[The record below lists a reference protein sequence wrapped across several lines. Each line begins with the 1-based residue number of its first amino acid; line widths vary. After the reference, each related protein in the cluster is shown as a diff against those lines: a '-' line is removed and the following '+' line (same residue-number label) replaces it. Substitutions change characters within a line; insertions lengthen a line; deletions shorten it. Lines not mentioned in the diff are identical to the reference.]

1 MKQTIN
7 FYDFQRAFTVYDFQ
21 RASVD
26 CGRGNQF
33 TYEGLQALFNML
45 EEYEE
50 DTGEELELDVIA
62 LCCDFTEYES
72 FEELTDAYDCIKT
85 EDDIAERTWY
95 RKTATNG
102 YIIQNF

>member
-1 MKQTIN
+1 MKQSIN
-7 FYDFQRAFTVYDFQ
+7 FDDFEKAF
-21 RASVD
+21 VD

-33 TYEGLQALFNML
+33 THEGLQTLFDML

-62 LCCDFTEYES
+62 LCCDFSEYES
-72 FEELTDAYDCIKT
+72 LDELISAYDCIET
-85 EDDIAERTWY
+85 EDDIAEHTWY
-95 RKTATNG
+95 RETAING

>member
-1 MKQTIN
+1 MKKSIN
-7 FYDFQRAFTVYDFQ
+7 FYDFERAF
-21 RASVD
+21 VD

-33 TYEGLQALFNML
+33 TYEGLQTLYEML

-62 LCCDFTEYES
+62 LCCDFTEYDS
-72 FEELTDAYDCIKT
+72 FEELTEAYDCIET
-85 EDDIAERTWY
+85 EDDIADHTWY
-95 RKTATNG
+95 RQTETNG

>member
-7 FYDFQRAFTVYDFQ
+7 FYDFQTAFENSRPD
-21 RASVD
+21 
-26 CGRGNQF
+26 NF
-33 TYEGLQALFNML
+33 TREGLETLYEML

-72 FEELTDAYDCIKT
+72 LEELISAYDCIET
-85 EDDIAERTWY
+85 EDDIADHTWY
-95 RKTATNG
+95 RQTETNG

>member
-1 MKQTIN
+1 MKQTVY
-7 FYDFQRAFTVYDFQ
+7 FDDFRQAFQ
-21 RASVD
+21 QS
-26 CGRGNQF
+26 GRENQF
-33 TYEGLQALFNML
+33 SYEGLETLFEML

-72 FEELTDAYDCIKT
+72 LEELISAYDCIET
-85 EDDIAERTWY
+85 EDDIADHTWY
-95 RKTATNG
+95 RQTESNG